1 MEFLY
6 DYTKKL
12 NENEEQYLF
21 RLGEA
26 KEEGIFEAGWEE
38 IADIMNREFRIDESD
53 YRGSSAYR
61 KQYNVVKKF
70 LDAGVLSTGTNASE
84 DYRLRK
90 EELQK
95 EKQKLSD
102 ERVALNKILREEAR
116 FEENLSILEKA
127 VTENSKESM
136 PIVATYKKNGKSDIV
151 IQLTDI
157 HYGLDVASYF
167 GEYNPEV
174 ARRRMSDYASE
185 IVKIAEIHDVKNAYV
200 LLGGDELNG
209 NIHPTVQLQN
219 RENVVNQVIKVSEL
233 IAEFIYGLTGR
244 FEHIYVNSV
253 AGNHTRT
260 GKKDEVLRNERMDDL
275 IPWYI
280 QARLGHLD
288 TVSFIDD
295 KNIDPTIA
303 RVNIRGKEYWMVHG
317 DYDRFSESGIQ
328 KLVMMVGTIP
338 EAIFFGHLHKCS
350 YDDISN
356 VKLIR
361 SGSFCGTADDYT
373 VSKRITGKASQMVT
387 IVDED
392 GVKACY
398 PVTLK

>member
-185 IVKIAEIHDVKNAYV
+185 IVKIAEIHDAKNAYV

>member
-1 MEFLY
+1 MY
-6 DYTKKL
+6 DYTKKP

-26 KEEGIFEAGWEE
+26 KEAGLLDMGWEE
-38 IADIMNREFRIDESD
+38 IADVMNREFRIDESD

-61 KQYNVVKKF
+61 KQYNVVRKF
-70 LDAGVLSTGTNASE
+70 LDAGVFSENADVEE

-102 ERVALNKILREEAR
+102 ERVALNKLLREEAR
-116 FEENLSILEKA
+116 FEENLSIIERAIKN
-127 VTENSKESM
+127 NSEATLPPVKNRIESNGCDL
-136 PIVATYKKNGKSDIV
+136 IV
-151 IQLTDI
+151 QLTDI
-157 HYGLDVASYF
+157 HYGLDVSSYF

-174 ARRRMSDYASE
+174 AAQRMSDYL
-185 IVKIAEIHDVKNAYV
+185 AEIISIAKTHKAGDVYV

-219 RENVVNQVIKVSEL
+219 RENIVDQVIKVSEL
-233 IAEFIYGLTGR
+233 IADFIYELSKHFNTV
-244 FEHIYVNSV
+244 YVNSV
-253 AGNHTRT
+253 SGNHSRV
-260 GKKDEVLRNERMDDL
+260 GNKDQVLRGERMDDL

-280 QARLGHLD
+280 QARLGH
-288 TVSFIDD
+288 IDSI
-295 KNIDPTIA
+295 KYIGENNYDPTIA
-303 RVNIRGKEYWMVHG
+303 NFTVRGKQYWMVHG
-317 DYDRFSESGIQ
+317 DYDRFSEAGLQ
-328 KLVMMVGTIP
+328 RLVMMIGVIP

-387 IVDED
+387 VVDGD